1 MVPNLNGS
9 VKMNVLLPDG
19 AKLDVQDGATAY
31 DVAKQIS
38 VGLAKK
44 AIACEINGT
53 PKDIYAELT
62 DGDTIK
68 IITDKD
74 PEALEIIR
82 HSTAHLMAQAV
93 LRLFP
98 EAKVT
103 IGPTIKDGFYYDFDM
118 GDKKFTP
125 DDLKAIEK
133 MMAKI
138 VGEANPISR
147 RDVKSAD
154 ALKEFA
160 DEPYK
165 VELITDIGDDEV
177 SLYEQGDF
185 TDLCR
190 GPHVD
195 NTKRLKHY
203 KLLSVAGAYWRGDEK
218 NKMLQRI
225 YGTSWATKEDL
236 ENYLN
241 MLEEA
246 EKRDHRKL
254 GKQLKLFMF
263 DEEVGAGFPIYLPNG
278 GALRNVLETFEKQ
291 EHIKRGYDI
300 VFGPAILKQDMWKK
314 SGHYDNYRENMYF
327 TTIDD
332 VEFGVKPMNCLAHM
346 MVFKS
351 DIRSYRDLPQRYFE
365 LGNVHRHEQ
374 SGALHGLMRVRAFTQ
389 DDAHLF
395 CTPEQLNDEI
405 IGIIDFVNDVVDLF
419 GFEYEIEVSTR
430 PDKYIGDIENWD
442 KATEALFEALRTKDL
457 PYEINEGDGAFYGP
471 KIDIK
476 LKDAIG
482 RYWQCATI
490 QVDFNLPERFDLN
503 YIGEDGQKHRPV
515 MLHRVIL
522 GSVDRFLGILT
533 EHFAGAFPIWIA
545 PKQVRIINVTDAQA
559 DYCKEI
565 ERKLKAEGFRVDS
578 DLRNEKMG
586 FKIREAQMEKIP
598 HMIIIG
604 QNEMDKNL
612 VSVRLRDGENKNEL
626 DFSTYFG
633 VLRELD
639 KNKTLELWK

>member
-1 MVPNLNGS
+1 
-9 VKMNVLLPDG
+9 MNILLPDG
-19 AKLDVQDGATAY
+19 AKLDVQDGATGY

-44 AIACEINGT
+44 AIAAEINGE
-53 PKDIYAELT
+53 PKDITAVLK

-68 IITDKD
+68 IITEQD
-74 PEALEIIR
+74 PEALDIIR
-82 HSTAHLMAQAV
+82 HSTAHLMAHAV
-93 LRLFP
+93 KRLF
-98 EAKVT
+98 EDVKVT
-103 IGPTIKDGFYYDFDM
+103 IGPVIKDGFYYDFDM
-118 GDKKFTP
+118 GDRKFTP

-138 VGEANPISR
+138 ASEAIPVTR
-147 RDVKSAD
+147 RDISSAD

-160 DEPYK
+160 DEKYK
-165 VELITDIGDDEV
+165 VELITDIGAESV
-177 SLYEQGDF
+177 SLYDQGDF

-195 NTKRLKHY
+195 NTKRIKHF

-225 YGTSWATKEDL
+225 YGTSWTTKEDL
-236 ENYLN
+236 DNYLN

-246 EKRDHRKL
+246 EKRDHRKI
-254 GKQLKLFMF
+254 GKQLKLFTF
-263 DEEVGAGFPIYLPNG
+263 SEEAGAGFPIYLPNG
-278 GALRNVLETFEKQ
+278 GALRNVLETFEKE

-300 VFGPAILKQDMWKK
+300 VYGPQILKQDLWKK

-327 TTIDD
+327 TKIDD
-332 VEFGVKPMNCLAHM
+332 VDFGVKPMNCLAHM
-346 MVFKS
+346 MVFNS
-351 DIRSYRDLPQRYFE
+351 EIRSYRDLPQRYFE
-365 LGNVHRHEQ
+365 LGTVHRHEK
-374 SGALHGLMRVRAFTQ
+374 SGVLHGLLRVRAFTQ
-389 DDAHLF
+389 DDAHIL
-395 CTPEQLNDEI
+395 CTPEQLQDEI
-405 IGIIDFVNDVVDLF
+405 IGIINFVDDIMGIFNF
-419 GFEYEIEVSTR
+419 TYEIEISTK
-430 PDKYIGDIENWD
+430 PEKYIGSDENWE
-442 KATEALFEALRTKDL
+442 KATNALFEALKARGLD
-457 PYEINEGDGAFYGP
+457 YEINEGDGAFYGP

-490 QVDFNLPERFDLN
+490 QADFNLPEKFDLN

-522 GSVDRFLGILT
+522 GSVDRFIGVLT

-545 PKQVRIINVTDAQA
+545 PKQVRVINVTDAQA
-559 DYCKEI
+559 DYCKEL
-565 ERKLKAEGFRVDS
+565 ERKLKAAGFRVDS

-598 HMIIIG
+598 HMLIIG
-604 QNEMDKNL
+604 QNEVDNNL
-612 VSVRLRDGENKNEL
+612 VSVRLRNGDNKNEL
-626 DFSTYFG
+626 DFSTYLG
-633 VLRELD
+633 VLTELD
-639 KNKTLELWK
+639 KNKTLELWR